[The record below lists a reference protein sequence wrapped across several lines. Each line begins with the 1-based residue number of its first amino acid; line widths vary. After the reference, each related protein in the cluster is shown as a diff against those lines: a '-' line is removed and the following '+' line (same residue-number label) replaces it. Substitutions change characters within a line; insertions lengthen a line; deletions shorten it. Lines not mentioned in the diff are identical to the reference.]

1 MLPTLRF
8 AGRHILISLL
18 PFLALLAVLP
28 VSLARGNDLLRLAV
42 VGVSNRSGEGEF
54 SQLLIA
60 QGIAQ
65 LVAQELYDTGEF
77 VPVEDNPEITG
88 RIDELLA
95 LSAATGSGEA
105 EEAKAL
111 AAGRELGCDAVAT
124 VKIVKFA
131 KTRSKGGFGPF
142 SAAKVE
148 IGLEVEVTL
157 KVGDR
162 PPVSAR
168 GKGTGITHSHSFLFQ
183 VRKDK
188 VNFDKTT
195 AGQAT
200 MEAVKAAVAKLPRF
214 ESEKQ

>member
-1 MLPTLRF
+1 MFSSLRSVR
-8 AGRHILISLL
+8 RHILFAVFPVLVI
-18 PFLALLAVLP
+18 LAAVAVP
-28 VSLARGNDLLRLAV
+28 LARGGELLRLAV

-88 RIDELLA
+88 RIHDLLA
-95 LSAATGSGEA
+95 LSAAAGGGEA
-105 EEAKAL
+105 QEAKGL
-111 AAGRELGCDAVAT
+111 GSCRELGCDAVAT
-124 VKIVKFA
+124 VKIVKFS

-148 IGLEVEVTL
+148 ISVEVEVTL
-157 KVGDR
+157 KVRDQ

-168 GKGTGITHSHSFLFQ
+168 GEGTGVTHSQSFLFQ

-200 MEAVKAAVAKLPRF
+200 MEAVKAAVAKLPRP
-214 ESEKQ
+214 